1 MTEIAILSGKGGTG
15 KSTLCASF
23 ATMEHDVVVADCDV
37 DAADMYLVLSPE
49 DYIEN
54 NFITGYKAR
63 LDQTTCIKCGLCI
76 EKCRFRAISL
86 VDGDVTISDTSCD
99 GCKLCSRICPTQS
112 ITMIPNN
119 KSCWYIGNYRNGKL
133 VHARLDPGEENSGKL
148 VSIVREKARKLID
161 ENNWKYVIIDGPPG
175 TGCPVIASITG
186 GVDKVVVVTEPTN
199 SGFHDL
205 KRIMELVINYKIKPY
220 VVVNKSDLNTDIT
233 KRIENWCADNGISL
247 AGTIPFDDL
256 VVQAMINC
264 KSVVEWS
271 PESEVSMAIK
281 SIWEKVNND

>member
-23 ATMEHDVVVADCDV
+23 ATMEHDIVVADCDV

-63 LDQTTCIKCGLCI
+63 LDQTTCTKCGLCI

-86 VDGDVTISDTSCD
+86 IDGDVTISDTSCD

-112 ITMIPNN
+112 ITMIPSD
-119 KSCWYIGNYRNGKL
+119 KSCWYVGNYRNGKL

-186 GVDKVVVVTEPTN
+186 VDKVVVVTEPTN

-205 KRIMELVINYKIKPY
+205 KRIMELVINYRIKPY
-220 VVVNKSDLNTDIT
+220 VVVNKSDLNTQIT
-233 KRIENWCADNGISL
+233 ERIENWCTDNGISL

-271 PESEVSMAIK
+271 PESEVSVVIK
-281 SIWEKVNND
+281 SIWEKVNKD

>member
-23 ATMEHDVVVADCDV
+23 ATMEHDIVVADCDV
-37 DAADMYLVLSPE
+37 DAADMYLVLFPE
-49 DYIEN
+49 DYVEN

-63 LDQTTCIKCGLCI
+63 LDQTTCTKCGLCI
-76 EKCRFRAISL
+76 DKCRFRAISMI
-86 VDGDVTISDTSCD
+86 DGDVTISDTSCD

-112 ITMIPNN
+112 ITMIPSD
-119 KSCWYIGNYRNGKL
+119 KSCWYVGNYRNGKL

-161 ENNWKYVIIDGPPG
+161 ENNWKCVIIDGPPG
-175 TGCPVIASITG
+175 VGCPVIASIT

-205 KRIMELVINYKIKPY
+205 KRIMELINNYRINPY
-220 VVVNKSDLNTDIT
+220 VVINKSDLN
-233 KRIENWCADNGISL
+233 IEISREIRSWCDSNGICL
-247 AGTIPFDDL
+247 AGAIPFDEQ

-264 KSVVEWS
+264 RSVVEWS
-271 PESEVSMAIK
+271 PESEVSLIIK
-281 SIWEKVNND
+281 SIWEKVNKD